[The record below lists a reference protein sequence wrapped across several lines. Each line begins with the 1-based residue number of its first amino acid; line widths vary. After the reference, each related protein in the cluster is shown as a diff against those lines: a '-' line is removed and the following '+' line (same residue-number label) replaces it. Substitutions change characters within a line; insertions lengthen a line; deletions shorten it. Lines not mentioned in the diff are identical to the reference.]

1 MWMSVMV
8 SSGFCAVCTIPGQ
21 GPRQR
26 HVTGGIDSS
35 GRAEEIGQGLRESI
49 VKDLIRAHA
58 GLLFAGV
65 ATFVMMGAGQA
76 LFGPALPVYGRSF
89 SLTEGEAGL
98 FVALLWVGCFLG
110 VGLMYVW
117 GAVIGPRHALA
128 AMALGAGGLAASPV
142 WGLTLAGGVVFG
154 MGYGMATAVFNPRV
168 MRAFGPTG
176 PSMLSLLNATFGVGA
191 IAAPLVFVW
200 LGSDP
205 AWSFGLV
212 AVAILA
218 TWVFAGP
225 AGRVG
230 VAPLGEVK
238 AFRPHWPI
246 LVFGMVAIGMEASL
260 AGLGPTALI
269 RAGIAEEQASKLLSA
284 FFVVFL
290 LARVGL
296 IFIAHRVE
304 PFLIFTAAV
313 GSAAV
318 FALGAV
324 FLAPG
329 PFFVAM
335 GASTGVF
342 FPGFYVTASGK
353 MGEDIRVPPTIVAS
367 GLVGAI
373 STPLILAPLSAV
385 LGDRGFFLLVSGILV
400 TVSLAALV
408 SLRRMRV

>member
-1 MWMSVMV
+1 M
-8 SSGFCAVCTIPGQ
+8 
-21 GPRQR
+21 
-26 HVTGGIDSS
+26 
-35 GRAEEIGQGLRESI
+35 
-49 VKDLIRAHA
+49 KDLIRTHA

-76 LFGPALPVYGRSF
+76 LFGPALPVYVRDFALG
-89 SLTEGEAGL
+89 EGEAGL

-110 VGLMYVW
+110 VGFMYVR
-117 GAVIGPRHALA
+117 GAHVGPRHTLA
-128 AMALGAGGLAASPV
+128 VMALGSGVMAASPSWV
-142 WGLTLAGGVVFG
+142 LTLLGGVLFG

-168 MRAFGPTG
+168 MRAFGPRG

-205 AWSFGLV
+205 ALTYGVVAAALV
-212 AVAILA
+212 VIWAC
-218 TWVFAGP
+218 AGP
-225 AGRVG
+225 AGQG
-230 VAPLGEVK
+230 SLAPDGPVK
-238 AFRPHWPI
+238 TFRPHWGI
-246 LVFGMVAIGMEASL
+246 LAFGALAIGMEASL

-269 RAGIAEEQASKLLSA
+269 RAGVEETRASELLSA

-304 PFLIFTAAV
+304 PFVLYTLSIGAA
-313 GSAAV
+313 ALC
-318 FALGAV
+318 ALGAAILSPPV
-324 FLAPG
+324 
-329 PFFVAM
+329 FFVAM
-335 GASTGVF
+335 GASAGVF
-342 FPGFYVTASGK
+342 FPGYYVTASGK

-373 STPLILAPLSAV
+373 VTPLALAPLVAG
-385 LGDRGFFLLVSGILV
+385 LGDRGFFWVSAGLLG
-400 TVSLAALV
+400 AASVAAVL

>member
-1 MWMSVMV
+1 M
-8 SSGFCAVCTIPGQ
+8 
-21 GPRQR
+21 
-26 HVTGGIDSS
+26 
-35 GRAEEIGQGLRESI
+35 
-49 VKDLIRAHA
+49 KDLIRAHA

-76 LFGPALPVYGRSF
+76 LFGPALPVYVRDF
-89 SLTEGEAGL
+89 SLTETEAGL

-110 VGLMYVW
+110 VGLMYFK
-117 GAVIGPRHALA
+117 GALVGPRHTLV
-128 AMALGAGGLAASPV
+128 AMAAGSGVMAVSPNWV
-142 WGLTLAGGVVFG
+142 LTLVGGMLFG

-168 MRAFGPTG
+168 MRAFGAKG

-205 AWSFGLV
+205 AWAYGIVALV
-212 AVAILA
+212 ILGI
-218 TWVFAGP
+218 WLFAGP

-230 VAPLGEVK
+230 VAPVGEVK
-238 AFRPHWPI
+238 AFRPHWAI
-246 LVFGMVAIGMEASL
+246 LAFGAVAIGMEASL

-269 RAGIAEEQASKLLSA
+269 RAGIAEKTASQLLSA

-290 LARVGL
+290 LARVVL

-304 PFLIFTAAV
+304 PFVLFTVAV
-313 GSAAV
+313 GSAAI

-324 FLAPG
+324 FVAPG

-373 STPLILAPLSAV
+373 CTPLILAPLSAG
-385 LGDRGFFLLVSGILV
+385 LGDRGFFVLVAGILIA
-400 TVSLAALV
+400 VSTAALL